1 MKKRAKQII
10 SIAAAASMVLS
21 VPVWAGSEETKD
33 YSILEGK
40 TISFM
45 TSQAKFF
52 DAYQTMADAIEEKYG
67 CKVDFQVVPDDQYT
81 SMTNLKFS
89 TGEVPDVL
97 EQNYPTQNA
106 NMNVYEYCE
115 DLSNESWVERL
126 VNPDMLKDPK
136 DGKLYA
142 LPKES
147 SSGYQVVYYNK
158 ALLEEC
164 GLTEVEPQTY
174 EEFLEILQTIK
185 DNSDA
190 APFLQ
195 TNKDNWTTQIFMTG
209 GIAVSLGENAKD
221 TYEKLLNNEI
231 TWSEVPEA
239 ADVLKKYTDLYEA
252 GYINEDNLSIGYD
265 DAAEIMASGK
275 AAMYLTIDQWATD
288 FSKNHPEVELGS
300 FVIPYGESAVLPTG
314 NYVQGLFVPNAGA
327 QVEEA
332 KAFLEV
338 WSMPEFQNMY
348 YEENPGYSA
357 FNDVDGG
364 DATPC
369 VKSIVEKYIETGNYV
384 YEINGELA
392 DANGCFDDLWNLYV
406 AAAAGDMDAE
416 GVWEDFQP
424 IYEDYMAQQG
434 FEAFE

>member
-314 NYVQGLFVPNAGA
+314 NYVQGLFVPNAGS

>member
-231 TWSEVPEA
+231 TWSEVSEA

-314 NYVQGLFVPNAGA
+314 NYVQGLFVPNAGS